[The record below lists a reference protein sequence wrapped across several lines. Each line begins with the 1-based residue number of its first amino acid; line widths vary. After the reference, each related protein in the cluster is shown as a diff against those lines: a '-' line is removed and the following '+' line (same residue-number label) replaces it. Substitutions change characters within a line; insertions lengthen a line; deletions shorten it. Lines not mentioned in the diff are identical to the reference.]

1 MSLVHDVSL
10 RTKLAML
17 LLVPGFGLL
26 LFIGMHVW
34 DRYTTVRKMQT
45 VEELAHL
52 NSRLSELV
60 HELQK
65 ERGRTGLFYGSGG
78 RQFVK
83 ELADQRKLSDGQA
96 AALTGFLASFDRS
109 EQGASF
115 GTDLGAIEQR
125 LAALPAQRQQVDTL
139 ATPSKDALAQYTGV
153 IRMLLDL
160 SGSIA
165 NASSNAD

>member
-10 RTKLAML
+10 RTRLAML

-26 LFIGMHVW
+26 LFVGMHIW

-52 NSRLSELV
+52 NSRLSELT

-78 RQFVK
+78 KQFGK
-83 ELADQRKLSDGQA
+83 ELADQRKSR
-96 AALTGFLASFDRS
+96 TV
-109 EQGASF
+109 
-115 GTDLGAIEQR
+115 
-125 LAALPAQRQQVDTL
+125 RQ
-139 ATPSKDALAQYTGV
+139 PS
-153 IRMLLDL
+153 
-160 SGSIA
+160 
-165 NASSNAD
+165 